1 MWQNPQFPAD
11 LVTFT
16 QEILNVKFNFLR
28 SVNSQVISQLTAT
41 VCFKQE
47 PSIDRYTIL
56 WLKLDVLFFAKTFC
70 KALSRKIFFHL
81 KKKNSTQLLYWRNI
95 FYSRHLDVW
104 ATLSFCRKK
113 PSLGFKFLLSQVA
126 SFLQP
131 NSSTIK
137 AMQRPCFHHIGWIF
151 ELSRVIHC
159 DESWSGNTNC
169 YLPIQFSRK
178 KSFAIIR
185 KVFLKWFLITNCNWN
200 NKSRFWSLSLYMN
213 RVSCF

>member
-81 KKKNSTQLLYWRNI
+81 KKKTRLNFCTEGIYFTQDIWMFEQLYLFVEKNP
-95 FYSRHLDVW
+95 L
-104 ATLSFCRKK
+104 
-113 PSLGFKFLLSQVA
+113 
-126 SFLQP
+126 
-131 NSSTIK
+131 
-137 AMQRPCFHHIGWIF
+137 
-151 ELSRVIHC
+151 
-159 DESWSGNTNC
+159 
-169 YLPIQFSRK
+169 
-178 KSFAIIR
+178 
-185 KVFLKWFLITNCNWN
+185 
-200 NKSRFWSLSLYMN
+200 
-213 RVSCF
+213 